1 MISGDSY
8 KSYSKA
14 LFLLVALVVVL
25 FIGTGVLK
33 IVLSPARPIRALFGA
48 EVVDGVQY
56 REEQKDSVTKRLAGF
71 WQNTTVDTVIPFVQ
85 TTDKIEL
92 KPNGI
97 FWKVEITRIALPSG
111 DSTSWIETATGY
123 MRPYYHTGSVPDSIS
138 GQIHFI
144 GKAVATRLE
153 TCYVAIPRTDV
164 STLLLPQLQSKPK
177 GGSDTIVVDTIWHL
191 VSDGKRLLL
200 GNKLFSGYD
209 TSGPALYSFFPKG
222 STELINNIHLVGCG
236 TASSPESIIKRDL
249 TADFGRMSVSSRSQ
263 DDLLVEIK
271 RYYRILFA
279 QNLAQ
284 RVTVFKKG
292 KAELMFCVTGS
303 GKVAGPIRVKSNPWN
318 MKLDKE
324 LKQEVQTWVFPSCPA
339 QGEPVKVSFTVNY

>member
-209 TSGPALYSFFPKG
+209 TSGPALYSFF
-222 STELINNIHLVGCG
+222 
-236 TASSPESIIKRDL
+236 
-249 TADFGRMSVSSRSQ
+249 
-263 DDLLVEIK
+263 
-271 RYYRILFA
+271 
-279 QNLAQ
+279 Q
-284 RVTVFKKG
+284 RVARNYAAQHVMEMFRRPLTKG
-292 KAELMFCVTGS
+292 RFPRLPRPALQPPHQDPQPKCEKSAHHEEWAEISRLS
-303 GKVAGPIRVKSNPWN
+303 R
-318 MKLDKE
+318 
-324 LKQEVQTWVFPSCPA
+324 QTR
-339 QGEPVKVSFTVNY
+339 K